1 MPTAI
6 FRTDLDFPLKT
17 ADANETPPTH
27 ADRFTALQ
35 VGQFTPNGRPA
46 ASDGNFAGKTSP

>member
-17 ADANETPPTH
+17 ADANKTPPTH

-35 VGQFTPNGRPA
+35 VGQFTPNGREK
-46 ASDGNFAGKTSP
+46 ASGVNFAGKISP

>member
-6 FRTDLDFPLKT
+6 FRADLDFPLKT

>member
-17 ADANETPPTH
+17 ADANEMPPTH
-27 ADRFTALQ
+27 AYAEVILHTDSEVNLGT
-35 VGQFTPNGRPA
+35 
-46 ASDGNFAGKTSP
+46 GKNDMR